1 MIDFTKNI
9 EEDNFTAF
17 CKQLSNRLS
26 DELPGETA
34 HLKMASKVRLTELKF
49 NPDRSNARLSSV
61 LILLYLNKNSIYTSF
76 ILRPQ
81 YDGVHSGQVAFP
93 GGKKEAEDRSP
104 IETAIREA
112 HEEVNIYPNSINVL
126 GTLSDL
132 YIPPSNY
139 LVTPVVACS
148 TIRPD
153 FIPQESEVEEI
164 IESNI
169 SFLFDQNLKRRK
181 TLNIRNSKIDAPYYQ
196 VNGNVIWGATAMIL
210 SELEELI
217 SSITKSL

>member
-1 MIDFTKNI
+1 MVDFTKHIN
-9 EEDNFTAF
+9 EHNFEAF
-17 CKQLSNRLS
+17 CKQLSHRLS
-26 DELPGETA
+26 NELPGEAA
-34 HLKMASKVRLTELKF
+34 HLRMTSKVRLTELKF
-49 NPDRSNARLSSV
+49 SSDRSNAKLSSV

-93 GGKKEAEDRSP
+93 GGKKEAEDTSP

-112 HEEVNIYPNSINVL
+112 HEEVNIYPNSIKVL

-139 LVTPVVACS
+139 LVTPVVACT

-169 SFLFDQNLKRRK
+169 SFLFDPNLKKRK
-181 TLNIRNSKIDAPYYQ
+181 TLNIRNSKIEAPYYQ
-196 VNGNVIWGATAMIL
+196 VNGKIVWGATAMIL

-217 SSITKSL
+217 SSFTKS